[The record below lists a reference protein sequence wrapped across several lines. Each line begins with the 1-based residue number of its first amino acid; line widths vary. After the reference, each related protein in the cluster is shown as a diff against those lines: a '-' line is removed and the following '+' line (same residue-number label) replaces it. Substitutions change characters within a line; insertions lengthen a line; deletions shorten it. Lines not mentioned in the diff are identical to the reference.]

1 MICIIQTK
9 YQDIYIDDID
19 VYKKQKNGTLRKLS
33 KWIDNLGY
41 YMVAFRIDGK
51 RKYIRIHRLI
61 AETLLPNPLNL
72 PMVNHKDANK
82 LNNSLTNLEW
92 CTNAYNTQEAY
103 DCNLYKSK
111 HRCGIRAI
119 HKDSKEMFEFIS
131 IRECAKELRLNR
143 KTITSILKG
152 EKKTNNYDYYFEYI

>member
-72 PMVNHKDANK
+72 PMVIASTSMKNGKTK
-82 LNNSLTNLEW
+82 K
-92 CTNAYNTQEAY
+92 NTQKKLLSLVKRS
-103 DCNLYKSK
+103 NSVQLF
-111 HRCGIRAI
+111 
-119 HKDSKEMFEFIS
+119 M
-131 IRECAKELRLNR
+131 
-143 KTITSILKG
+143 KTIGHKVNVLC
-152 EKKTNNYDYYFEYI
+152 N